1 MSECELEDARG
12 ENFRPPAAA
21 STAQQLLYCR
31 SKDV

>member
-21 STAQQLLYCR
+21 STAQQRLK